1 MTAPAAFGTTK
12 GMTGPKRVPRQ
23 QFKTR
28 LRPELV
34 AHVHEF
40 AAETGLTHQYIVERA
55 LEMAL
60 PVLERELGSK
70 RRPKR

>member
-1 MTAPAAFGTTK
+1 M
-12 GMTGPKRVPRQ
+12 PRQ

>member
-1 MTAPAAFGTTK
+1 M
-12 GMTGPKRVPRQ
+12 PRQ

-34 AHVHEF
+34 ANVHEF